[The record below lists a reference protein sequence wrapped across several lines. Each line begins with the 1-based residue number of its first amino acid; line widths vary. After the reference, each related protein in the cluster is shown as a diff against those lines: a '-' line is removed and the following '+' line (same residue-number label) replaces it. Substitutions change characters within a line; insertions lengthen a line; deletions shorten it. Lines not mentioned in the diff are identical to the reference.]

1 MREQKEETQRFLC
14 VLSLNAML
22 PNFHPVLSSADF
34 VDIFTERTLVGWN
47 LALDGCRL
55 HFSLKT
61 PLATTKAIRTT
72 SAAHVVGPVK
82 RKIRTNLQKD
92 KLGVWSF
99 GSHYSPVLR
108 FN

>member
-1 MREQKEETQRFLC
+1 MRPLESLSDRRNSPRKHFLF
-14 VLSLNAML
+14 S
-22 PNFHPVLSSADF
+22 DF

-99 GSHYSPVLR
+99 AKSIPNMLR
-108 FN
+108 VASN